1 MNEITKYTDERGEA
15 VEITFDDVK
24 KYINPDADEK
34 AIVMF
39 LQLCQA
45 QKLNPW
51 RKDAYLVGY
60 KDGRTG
66 EYRPSMITAKEVF
79 TRRANA
85 NPDYEGFE
93 AGVTVFNSGKL
104 VRREGSA
111 VFAQFEQLAGGW
123 AKVYVKGKKPFFEEV
138 SLQEYSTGKSGWAK
152 MPGTMIRKVAL
163 VHALREAFPE
173 DFQGLYAAEE
183 MGNAMEQAAPVYEAP
198 QAAQT
203 AQSEPVPV
211 SVAVEIAESEPEP
224 AQDAEATDAQCT
236 AITDLVDDF
245 ANMRGK
251 TSAEVLKAVYA
262 TKTSEDAGIVE
273 GRGFTAKQADI
284 VIGLLQKWVG
294 KATDAQA
301 IDALNAVA
309 GADAV
314 SEETPEGEQYEAE
327 ELTF

>member
-93 AGVTVFNSGKL
+93 AGVTVFNNGKL

-183 MGNAMEQAAPVYEAP
+183 MGNAMEQDAPVYEAP

-211 SVAVEIAESEPEP
+211 SMAVEISESEPEP
-224 AQDAEATDAQCT
+224 AQDAEATDAQCI

-262 TKTSEDAGIVE
+262 TKTAEDACIVE

-301 IDALNAVA
+301 IDALNEIA
-309 GADAV
+309 GDEAV
-314 SEETPEGEQYEAE
+314 SEETPEAAQYEAE

>member
-93 AGVTVFNSGKL
+93 AGVTVFNNGKL

-111 VFAQFEQLAGGW
+111 VFEQFEQLAGGW

-163 VHALREAFPE
+163 VHALREAFPD

-183 MGNAMEQAAPVYEAP
+183 MGNAMEQDAPVYEAP
-198 QAAQT
+198 RDLQT
-203 AQSEPVPV
+203 AQSEQAAVA
-211 SVAVEIAESEPEP
+211 VAVEIAEPEP
-224 AQDAEATDAQCT
+224 AQDAEATDAQCI

-262 TKTSEDAGIVE
+262 TKTAEDAGIVE

-301 IDALNAVA
+301 IDALNDIA
-309 GADAV
+309 GDGAV
-314 SEETPEGEQYEAE
+314 SDEAPEAAQYEAE